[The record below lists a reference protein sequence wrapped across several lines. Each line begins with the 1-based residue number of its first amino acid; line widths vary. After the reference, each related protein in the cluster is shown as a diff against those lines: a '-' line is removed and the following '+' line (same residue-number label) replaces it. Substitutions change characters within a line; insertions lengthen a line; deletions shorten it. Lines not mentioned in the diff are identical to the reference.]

1 MSDQKQSSK
10 FENRF
15 PNAFVYKFQNCKFD
29 GISYSNQ
36 IGEKKVAK
44 INFTIEIDPED
55 YTRGMQISGLLG
67 IEKIEDF
74 LLIEDDGSSNGNY
87 LIQEDGELLV
97 SNLSVLY

>member
-1 MSDQKQSSK
+1 M
-10 FENRF
+10 FLIVGLN
-15 PNAFVYKFQNCKFD
+15 PNPPSLGFFNCKFE
-29 GISYSNQ
+29 GISFGNQ
-36 IGEKKVAK
+36 IGGRKTAK
-44 INFTIEIDPED
+44 LNFSTEIDPED

-74 LLIEDDGSSNGNY
+74 LLVEDDGSSNGNY